1 MDIKQSYEVEI
12 GEMISLAKRRQL
24 KHKDLINRLQIKVND
39 IKARH
44 KEMKTKGKIDY
55 ETDLVMMEDNDFE
68 EDKKYF
74 VDEDNMED
82 DELN

>member
-1 MDIKQSYEVEI
+1 
-12 GEMISLAKRRQL
+12 
-24 KHKDLINRLQIKVND
+24 
-39 IKARH
+39 
-44 KEMKTKGKIDY
+44 MKTKGKIDY